1 MFTNVGSKIKT
12 LAKVECWLGIILFV
26 IFGFVQMFTLNSGAA
41 VVSGLLTIGIGSLF
55 SWIGSIC
62 LYGFGQLIENSD
74 VRTQICL
81 EQNSQHSARES

>member
-12 LAKVECWLGIILFV
+12 LAKVECWLGIILSVVFAF
-26 IFGFVQMFTLNSGAA
+26 IQMFGLGGGAA

-62 LYGFGQLIENSD
+62 LYGFGQLIDNSD